1 MLEIFSRRRLAGVAV
16 CLAMWPALAGAD
28 TFRVTHS
35 VEGSVTALAADGR
48 AAAGLAMD
56 TYESFRW
63 TARDGL
69 VRLGRGTLVPLGH
82 MSGEPKISADGSV
95 VSATILDAGGTYSTA
110 GRWTTVGGWQQL
122 APPLPPGGGLMDGED
137 SSAFGLSG
145 DGSVVTGLF
154 WRPNASGGS
163 AHAMAWSAADGMQDM
178 GSSGSSSRI
187 DGASADGRVLV
198 GWDEHPQYGNRRAA
212 VWVAGVLSVLE
223 DSDWPSEASAVNGA
237 GTVVV
242 GYSGNPADFQ
252 TYATMWTRSGSG
264 WTKTLLGTMNKRG
277 STGYAFATGVSDDGS
292 IVVGSVRPDVMSPKS
307 KGFLWTAQ
315 TGFVEASDYLKA
327 NGATLNPLAPI
338 TGLAAVSAD
347 GRTIAAVTTG
357 IVAPWTVKSLIIHRQ
372 PTP

>member
-1 MLEIFSRRRLAGVAV
+1 MPMNPLARRAALFATCCA
-16 CLAMWPALAGAD
+16 LLPAAASAD
-28 TFRVTHS
+28 TFRVLHS
-35 VEGSVTALAADGR
+35 VDGSITSVAADGR
-48 AAAGLAMD
+48 AAAGMTLD
-56 TYESFRW
+56 TMETFRW
-63 TARDGL
+63 TARDGRVL
-69 VRLGRGTLVPLGH
+69 LGRSTWGPLGH
-82 MSGEPKISADGSV
+82 ASGTPRISADGSV
-95 VSATILDAGGTYSTA
+95 VSATILDDGGTYSTA
-110 GRWTTVGGWQQL
+110 GRWTAGAGWQML
-122 APPLPPGGGLMDGED
+122 APPLPPGGGLFDGED
-137 SSAFGLSG
+137 SSAFGMSG
-145 DGSVVTGLF
+145 NGAVVTGLF
-154 WRPNASGGS
+154 WRPGATDGS
-163 AHAMAWSAADGMQDM
+163 AHAMAWSAATGMLDM
-178 GSSGSSSRI
+178 GSGGSSSRI
-187 DGASADGRVLV
+187 DGASADGSVLV

-212 VWVAGVLSVLE
+212 VWVNGVRTVLE

-237 GTVVV
+237 GTIIV
-242 GYSGNPADFQ
+242 GQSGNPADFQ